1 MRTKIY
7 TKGGDRGET
16 GILGR
21 ERLSKADPRLCAY
34 GAIDELNAAMGV
46 AISTLPD
53 SLRRL
58 SDFLTHSQHL
68 LFVIGSH
75 LACADETMRARL
87 PAFDSAETKKIEGEI
102 DGLTAV
108 LPELREFILP
118 GGAPAAAHV
127 HLCRTVCRRAE
138 REIVNFFDGN
148 RAARADTH
156 GDDLIAYLNRLG
168 DYLFV
173 AARFANHT
181 LHVNETTWQK

>member
-21 ERLSKADPRLCAY
+21 ERLSKADQRLCAY
-34 GAIDELNAAMGV
+34 GAIDELNAALGV

-75 LACADETMRARL
+75 LACADEAMRARL
-87 PAFDSAETKKIEGEI
+87 PAFNPAETKKIEDEI
-102 DGLTAV
+102 DAFTAE
-108 LPELREFILP
+108 LPELRNFILP
-118 GGAPAAAHV
+118 GGAPAAAQV
-127 HLCRTVCRRAE
+127 HFCRTVCRRAE
-138 REIVNFFDGN
+138 REVVHFFDIH
-148 RAARADTH
+148 RADRTEWS
-156 GDDLIAYLNRLG
+156 GNDVIAYLNRLG

-173 AARFANHT
+173 AARFANCT
-181 LHVNETTWQK
+181 LRVDETIWQK